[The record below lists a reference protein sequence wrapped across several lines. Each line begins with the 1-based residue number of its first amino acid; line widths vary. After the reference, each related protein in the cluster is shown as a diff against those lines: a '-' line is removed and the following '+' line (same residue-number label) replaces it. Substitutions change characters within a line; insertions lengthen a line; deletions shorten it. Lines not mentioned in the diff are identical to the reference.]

1 MWIKKKEKNLK
12 NKNFPKHEKFS
23 KNLKKLQKRNFFLKK
38 FKNFKFQKKMK
49 NFQKNV
55 NFKKMMKVFKKKSKK
70 NIFWKKF

>member
-38 FKNFKFQKKMK
+38 IQKKKLIVKLFNKNFKFQKKWK
-49 NFQKNV
+49 I
-55 NFKKMMKVFKKKSKK
+55 FKKM
-70 NIFWKKF
+70 